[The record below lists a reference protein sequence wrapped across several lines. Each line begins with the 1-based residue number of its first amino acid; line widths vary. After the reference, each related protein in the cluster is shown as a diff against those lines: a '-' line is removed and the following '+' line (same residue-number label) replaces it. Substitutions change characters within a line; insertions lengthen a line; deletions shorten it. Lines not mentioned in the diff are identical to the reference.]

1 MSKTSQFIVVTHN
14 DMVMTFASAVFGV
27 SKSDGVSKI
36 VGVKL
41 GEKIEGVQPPLGP
54 APA

>member
-27 SKSDGVSKI
+27 SKSDGVSKL
-36 VGVKL
+36 VGAKL
-41 GEKIEGVQPPLGP
+41 GEKIECVQPPSGP